1 VTQPLFYDDGY
12 LRSCEAQV
20 VSAGD
25 AGIVLDVSVFYPAG
39 GGQPGDIGT
48 LRLADGHEITIVD
61 TRKGEQ
67 PGAIMHVP
75 APDSQL
81 PQIGE
86 RVLAAIDWER
96 RHRHMRIHTCL
107 HLLSAVVPA
116 GVTGGSIGAQSG
128 RLDFDLPDRLLDKE
142 EITAGLNR
150 LIEAGHAVCPRWI
163 DAHELDA
170 RPELVKTMSVKP
182 PMGSGRVRLLE
193 IPNVDLQ
200 ACGGTHVA
208 NTREIGRVVV
218 TKIEK
223 KSTHNRRVVVSF
235 AGGD

>member
-1 VTQPLFYDDGY
+1 MTETLFYRDPY
-12 LRSCEAQV
+12 QRANEAQV
-20 VSAGD
+20 ISVTE
-25 AGIVLDVSVFYPAG
+25 AGIVLDASVFYPAG
-39 GGQPGDIGT
+39 GGQPGDAGS
-48 LRLADGHEITIVD
+48 LRTADGREIAIVD

-67 PGAIMHVP
+67 PGEIVHVP
-75 APDSQL
+75 APGSIS
-81 PQIGE
+81 PQVGE
-86 RVLAAIDWER
+86 RVMATIDWER

-142 EITAGLNR
+142 EVAAGLNR
-150 LIEAGHAVCPRWI
+150 LIEAGHAVNPSWI
-163 DAHELDA
+163 SAEELRD

-193 IPNVDLQ
+193 IPGVDLQ

-208 NTREIGRVVV
+208 NTREIGRVIV

-223 KSTHNRRVVVSF
+223 KSTHNRRVVVAF
-235 AGGD
+235 AEG

>member
-1 VTQPLFYDDGY
+1 G
-12 LRSCEAQV
+12 RE
-20 VSAGD
+20 
-25 AGIVLDVSVFYPAG
+25 IV
-39 GGQPGDIGT
+39 
-48 LRLADGHEITIVD
+48 IVD

-67 PGAIMHVP
+67 GAEVLHVP
-75 APDSQL
+75 APGSVL
-81 PQIGE
+81 PQVGE

-142 EITAGLNR
+142 AVAAGLNQ
-150 LIEAGHAVCPRWI
+150 LIEAAHPVHPRWI
-163 DAHELDA
+163 EEKELEA

-182 PMGSGRVRLLE
+182 PAGSGRVRLLE
-193 IPNVDLQ
+193 IPGVDLQ

-223 KSTHNRRVVVSF
+223 KSTHNRRVVVAFEES
-235 AGGD
+235 

>member
-1 VTQPLFYDDGY
+1 MTEPLFYTDGY
-12 LRSCEAQV
+12 LRACEAQV
-20 VSAGD
+20 TSASA

-39 GGQPGDIGT
+39 GGQPGDIGS
-48 LRLADGHEITIVD
+48 LRLADGREIAIVD

-67 PGAIMHVP
+67 PGDIVHVP
-75 APDSQL
+75 APGSVL
-81 PQIGE
+81 PQVGE
-86 RVLAAIDWER
+86 RVALTLDWER

-116 GVTGGSIGAQSG
+116 GVTGGSISAQSG

-142 EITAGLNR
+142 EVAAGLNR
-150 LIEAGHAVCPRWI
+150 LIDAAHAVSPRWI
-163 DAHELDA
+163 EAQELQD

-182 PMGSGRVRLLE
+182 PIGAGRVRLLE
-193 IPNVDLQ
+193 IPGVDLQ

-208 NTREIGRVVV
+208 NTQEIGRVIV

-223 KSTHNRRVVVSF
+223 KSTHNRRVVVAF
-235 AGGD
+235 AELT